1 MEQDAEVSTLMDSLN
16 RLIQQSDEPVAPA
29 DSHLQ
34 RLEPALQLLDGKLSE
49 NGRMLGEALTKI
61 NQLTEV
67 LLCQGK
73 LLTQMCARQDAS
85 SRDLGVVNAEIKQ
98 ARLDTAEQL
107 QLIARAQVHFTMQA
121 QANRSSSR
129 GNTAGYSIDIPK
141 DASVSVSPYSAIT
154 PTSAQISP
162 VVLQNAVYP
171 TTSSSHSMHSGTY
184 GPVALHSASPVATDV
199 RKAYEMSMALAQQQ
213 QQQRHYSQMQQQ
225 LQKQQLQQQQLQ
237 QQQLQQQ
244 QQYYQQ
250 MQQRHH
256 SQQYLAQ
263 VASAQQNINQT
274 QAQYAFVPAK
284 SVSISSA
291 TPEVSTTE
299 PSSDKLEPPVA
310 TPIGKEVHVEAH
322 MNMQV
327 RQQPAETAT
336 VQPTGIAQMSS
347 NPAVA
352 NVQPQTLAT
361 AESTIVLP
369 IASGLAHTIAPA
381 PDPVPIVAP
390 ASAPA
395 PVVAPV
401 LAPAPASTPA
411 KSAVILIADT
421 PTTPAASKPGSAVK
435 SAMLPLSLIKAV
447 SPTAV
452 VQPSKSQT
460 NDQTAKPLGQPV
472 PAAKS
477 VIAAKPVAAAA
488 AAAAKLVA
496 VAHPTAN
503 TPSQTDSAAAAARA
517 AIPTVLATKPVAA
530 SKPKRSEP
538 IKLPSNNAAL
548 PSKWTLS
555 ATSTAAPVARDTLRP
570 STQEPTAIK
579 SSKSAVSLSSLESG
593 ALAESRSPTPR
604 TKGTQALPKPRG
616 NPLLDS
622 KLEPD
627 AASTSNSLSQSRTR
641 VTETRERQ
649 PVTRSPSRPRV
660 RSTSR
665 SRARRRRRQSR
676 SRSNPRLYRPRS
688 RSRSSSR
695 SISDSRYVPRPVS
708 RSRNSRDSGDYSADV
723 KLTIKGRTKHQGD
736 DDDDARRPSKYRATS
751 PRVGSAVMFSDEV
764 GSESNSDVD
773 DMIERRIVRSESPDL
788 GSEDRVAVIGIVGAS
803 SNKHSP
809 VPHADITSRLGTR
822 LPVYD
827 HCSNS
832 NDDSD
837 HANGD
842 KYSQL
847 ISTYSNKH
855 DGLHS
860 THDEKQMPACLSN
873 QRGSSHGRQEL
884 SSWLRDSSGVEITAA
899 RLSSVL
905 GPFCYMS
912 LPMISTVYRLCFGC
926 SPMMPG
932 VRLDEYNRALTALEG
947 FRYWPWFKRSS
958 QPGEPLS
965 ASIKFIQ
972 RDGNEYDRLKERIL
986 DRLRI
991 TRRGGSVVL
1000 GPLLCYYLL
1009 MLGCTPTGQLPW
1021 PVVDLMFKR
1030 VTGLGIASLRVAT
1043 KDGVQRMS
1051 AEDVWIMAKTWV
1063 VDLCMFMARGSRM
1076 QYSLDMATQC
1086 NGVYTD
1092 KCRKHGGAHGDD
1104 SDGMVAKEML
1114 VQNEE
1119 HSQLF
1124 LGIRSTEL
1132 QRLYRYLVC
1141 MVGTLVDQ
1149 STLKYLKQVSESF
1162 LNLSE

>member
-121 QANRSSSR
+121 QANRS
-129 GNTAGYSIDIPK
+129 N
-141 DASVSVSPYSAIT
+141 
-154 PTSAQISP
+154 
-162 VVLQNAVYP
+162 
-171 TTSSSHSMHSGTY
+171 
-184 GPVALHSASPVATDV
+184 
-199 RKAYEMSMALAQQQ
+199 
-213 QQQRHYSQMQQQ
+213 
-225 LQKQQLQQQQLQ
+225 
-237 QQQLQQQ
+237 
-244 QQYYQQ
+244 
-250 MQQRHH
+250 
-256 SQQYLAQ
+256 
-263 VASAQQNINQT
+263 
-274 QAQYAFVPAK
+274 
-284 SVSISSA
+284 
-291 TPEVSTTE
+291 
-299 PSSDKLEPPVA
+299 
-310 TPIGKEVHVEAH
+310 
-322 MNMQV
+322 
-327 RQQPAETAT
+327 
-336 VQPTGIAQMSS
+336 
-347 NPAVA
+347 
-352 NVQPQTLAT
+352 
-361 AESTIVLP
+361 
-369 IASGLAHTIAPA
+369 
-381 PDPVPIVAP
+381 PVPIVAP

-401 LAPAPASTPA
+401 LAPAPAPASTPA

-496 VAHPTAN
+496 
-503 TPSQTDSAAAAARA
+503 
-517 AIPTVLATKPVAA
+517 
-530 SKPKRSEP
+530 
-538 IKLPSNNAAL
+538 
-548 PSKWTLS
+548 
-555 ATSTAAPVARDTLRP
+555 
-570 STQEPTAIK
+570 
-579 SSKSAVSLSSLESG
+579 
-593 ALAESRSPTPR
+593 
-604 TKGTQALPKPRG
+604 
-616 NPLLDS
+616 
-622 KLEPD
+622 
-627 AASTSNSLSQSRTR
+627 
-641 VTETRERQ
+641 

>member
-129 GNTAGYSIDIPK
+129 ANTAGYSIDIPK

-225 LQKQQLQQQQLQ
+225 LQKQQLQ

-352 NVQPQTLAT
+352 N
-361 AESTIVLP
+361 
-369 IASGLAHTIAPA
+369 
-381 PDPVPIVAP
+381 
-390 ASAPA
+390 
-395 PVVAPV
+395 
-401 LAPAPASTPA
+401 
-411 KSAVILIADT
+411 SAVILIADT

-530 SKPKRSEP
+530 SKPK
-538 IKLPSNNAAL
+538 
-548 PSKWTLS
+548 
-555 ATSTAAPVARDTLRP
+555 
-570 STQEPTAIK
+570 
-579 SSKSAVSLSSLESG
+579 
-593 ALAESRSPTPR
+593 
-604 TKGTQALPKPRG
+604 
-616 NPLLDS
+616 
-622 KLEPD
+622 
-627 AASTSNSLSQSRTR
+627 
-641 VTETRERQ
+641 
-649 PVTRSPSRPRV
+649 RPRV